1 MPVIQRRRTPG
12 RSWCTAPARRD
23 RNVSAC
29 AAILAILIALLTGGS
44 PTAAPTTGAPSA
56 QTSSS
61 TAGTSASE

>member
-1 MPVIQRRRTPG
+1 
-12 RSWCTAPARRD
+12 
-23 RNVSAC
+23 VSAC

-44 PTAAPTTGAPSA
+44 PTAGAPTTGAPAAA

>member
-1 MPVIQRRRTPG
+1 
-12 RSWCTAPARRD
+12 
-23 RNVSAC
+23 VSAC

-44 PTAAPTTGAPSA
+44 PTAAPTTGAPVA